1 MTKYLYIAVL
11 WVCAVSGYSQIS
23 INTETSDPSAEL
35 TIDSDNNYRG
45 VVFPRMTTVQKEA
58 IASPASGLMVYDTS
72 KKCLSM
78 NQGTSAVPNWICA
91 TQNATRFFYMPSIN
105 IATPT
110 LGAIATPLDLYA
122 EYKKQFGTP
131 MSKNP
136 SAPAQIPHY
145 LSATTLDYY
154 ITYYDSNVMSVTNID
169 NTGKVSYFIHR
180 KSDLDTYM
188 NVVFVIK

>member
-1 MTKYLYIAVL
+1 MTKFLYIAVL
-11 WVCAVSGYSQIS
+11 WACAASGYAQIS
-23 INTETSDPSAEL
+23 ISTETPDPSAEL
-35 TIDSDNNYRG
+35 TIESKNRG
-45 VVFPRMTTVQKEA
+45 TVFPRMTTIQKEA
-58 IASPASGLMVYDTS
+58 IATPASGLMVYDTS

-78 NQGTSAVPNWICA
+78 NQGTPAAPNWICA

-105 IATPT
+105 IPTPA
-110 LGAIATPLDLYA
+110 LGAIATPLDLYS

-131 MSKNP
+131 MYKSP
-136 SAPAQIPHY
+136 SAPGQIPHY
-145 LSATTLDYY
+145 LSATALDYY
-154 ITYYDSNVMSVTNID
+154 ITYYDSDVMSVTNID

>member
-1 MTKYLYIAVL
+1 MIKFLYIAVL
-11 WVCAVSGYSQIS
+11 WACAVTGYAQIS
-23 INTETSDPSAEL
+23 INTETPDPGAEL
-35 TIDSDNNYRG
+35 TIDSDNKYRG

-72 KKCLSM
+72 KKCLSL
-78 NQGTSAVPNWICA
+78 NQGTPAAPNWICA

-105 IATPT
+105 IPTPA
-110 LGAIATPLDLYA
+110 LGAVATPLDLYN

-131 MSKNP
+131 MSKSI
-136 SAPAQIPHY
+136 SAPAQIPY
-145 LSATTLDYY
+145 YMSATALDYY
-154 ITYYDSNVMSVTNID
+154 ITYYDSDVMSVTNID